1 MLLYLSFHYDICGK
15 KNGRDQWYL
24 VVLAIFILI
33 AGLRY
38 RTGIDTISYVNK
50 FYHVYPGFNEF
61 SLSNFTIGDDLLYI
75 LLNSI
80 VKSFGGRFYV
90 VQLLVATFVNTLIFS
105 YFRKHS
111 TYLFTCLLFYFIL
124 CYIHLCFEIMR
135 GSMSIVVCLYANEYI
150 IEKKYIK
157 AYLLYLCAFLFHA
170 QTIVLFF
177 TPLLF
182 FMRFDKKSMFLILFV
197 TILGYVIQSKFGYF
211 FDLLEISSS
220 GSTLA
225 NKAEHVSDTNMDYAQ
240 KRNIFFYVFNYIPYL
255 LSIVLSVYYIKKKKS
270 SNSLLKLEPLVLI
283 GLMFYCLHTALY
295 IIYRHVDY
303 YKIYFVL
310 YFAECFVG
318 MATKT
323 HRIKFSLALS
333 RSLLLFIPI
342 LLMSAVELIN
352 SGKYYP
358 YSSVVERSIYPEK
371 EKVLKNIR
379 STTEFFP
386 PRPDEY

>member
-1 MLLYLSFHYDICGK
+1 
-15 KNGRDQWYL
+15 
-24 VVLAIFILI
+24 
-33 AGLRY
+33 
-38 RTGIDTISYVNK
+38 
-50 FYHVYPGFNEF
+50 
-61 SLSNFTIGDDLLYI
+61 
-75 LLNSI
+75 
-80 VKSFGGRFYV
+80 
-90 VQLLVATFVNTLIFS
+90 
-105 YFRKHS
+105 
-111 TYLFTCLLFYFIL
+111 
-124 CYIHLCFEIMR
+124 
-135 GSMSIVVCLYANEYI
+135 MSIVVCLYANEYI